1 MKKRSPARFAVLL
14 LALCLLLPLQ
24 AAAGYSVTESR
35 YIVDDV
41 CDFSVSITDRKD
53 YLALNKKLFSSLLGN
68 LLEDPC
74 YLTIVELP
82 SQGTITN
89 GKQDV
94 VVLDTF
100 KFHLFGKLRIT
111 PDANTPA
118 SFCFIASDKDGNT
131 TPLCRLTVTP
141 AATAGA
147 PVAFDLAVQTGM
159 NMKVGGQ
166 MAGSTPKEGD
176 LVYELLTAPSK
187 GDLSCFGAG
196 FVYEPH
202 EGETGRDSF
211 TYQVRDSQGVRSEE
225 ATVSIRIDKDVED
238 VSYCDMGDSLN
249 CYAALCLAR
258 EGILRGERVGGLDY
272 FNPTQTLS
280 QGEFLTLLMDA
291 AGLGGADVAS
301 QTDQTPLTV
310 AQAVEMTGN
319 LLGYPVE
326 ILPKAGSPDEWVET
340 SAATRQESLLT
351 RDDAANLLWQ
361 VFCSMQ

>member
-14 LALCLLLPLQ
+14 LALCLLLPLP

-301 QTDQTPLTV
+301 QTDRTPLTV

-326 ILPKAGSPDEWVET
+326 ILPKAGSPDERVET

>member
-1 MKKRSPARFAVLL
+1 MTSA
-14 LALCLLLPLQ
+14 
-24 AAAGYSVTESR
+24 
-35 YIVDDV
+35 I
-41 CDFSVSITDRKD
+41 
-53 YLALNKKLFSSLLGN
+53 FSSL
-68 LLEDPC
+68 PC
-74 YLTIVELP
+74 PI
-82 SQGTITN
+82 I
-89 GKQDV
+89 
-94 VVLDTF
+94 
-100 KFHLFGKLRIT
+100 IA
-111 PDANTPA
+111 DA
-118 SFCFIASDKDGNT
+118 
-131 TPLCRLTVTP
+131 
-141 AATAGA
+141 
-147 PVAFDLAVQTGM
+147 
-159 NMKVGGQ
+159 
-166 MAGSTPKEGD
+166 
-176 LVYELLTAPSK
+176 
-187 GDLSCFGAG
+187 
-196 FVYEPH
+196 
-202 EGETGRDSF
+202 
-211 TYQVRDSQGVRSEE
+211 
-225 ATVSIRIDKDVED
+225 VSIRIDKDVED

-301 QTDQTPLTV
+301 QADRTPLTV

>member
-1 MKKRSPARFAVLL
+1 MKKRRPAFLTALFLALL
-14 LALCLLLPLQ
+14 LLFSLP
-24 AAAGYSVTESR
+24 AEAGYTVTESR

-53 YLALNKKLFSSLLGN
+53 YLTLNKKLFSSLLGN

-82 SQGTITN
+82 SHGTITS

-100 KFHLFGKLRIT
+100 KLSLFAKLRIT
-111 PDANTPA
+111 PEANTPA
-118 SFCFIASDKDGNT
+118 SFCFIASDKHGTT

-141 AATAGA
+141 AATASA
-147 PVAFDLAVQTGM
+147 PTAFDLSIQTGM

-166 MAGSTPKEGD
+166 MAGSTPKEGE
-176 LVYELLTAPSK
+176 LVYELVTAPSK
-187 GDLSCFGAG
+187 GDVSCFGSG
-196 FVYEPH
+196 FVYAPH
-202 EGETGRDSF
+202 EGKSGRDSF

-225 ATVSIRIDKDVED
+225 ATVSIRIDKDVDD
-238 VSYCDMGDSLN
+238 VSYCDMQDSLN
-249 CYAALCLAR
+249 CYAALCLAK
-258 EGILRGERVGGLDY
+258 EGILRGERVGGMDY

-291 AGLGGADVAS
+291 AGLGGAEVTP
-301 QTDQTPLTV
+301 QNDQTPLTV

-326 ILPKAGSPDEWVET
+326 IQPKAGSPSDWVET
-340 SAATRQESLLT
+340 SAAASGDSLLT
-351 RDDAANLLWQ
+351 RDDAAGLLWQ
-361 VFCSMQ
+361 VFCYMQ